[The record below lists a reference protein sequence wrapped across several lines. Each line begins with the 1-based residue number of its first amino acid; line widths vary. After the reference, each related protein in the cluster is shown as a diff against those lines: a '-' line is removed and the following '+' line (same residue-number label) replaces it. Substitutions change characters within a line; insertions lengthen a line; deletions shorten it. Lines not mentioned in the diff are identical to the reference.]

1 MPARFCDPDSPFA
14 LRGDALVVAVRIV
27 PKAGANA
34 IAGIET
40 DATGRPR
47 LKVRVTAVPESGK
60 ANAALIR
67 LLAKTWGLAPTTI
80 SVARGARDRNKEL
93 RIAGDGAALQD
104 RLERWLRDHQQ
115 DSKTKKKGD
124 AR

>member
-1 MPARFCDPDSPFA
+1 M
-14 LRGDALVVAVRIV
+14 VAVRIV

-40 DATGRPR
+40 DATGRAR

-67 LLAKTWGLAPTTI
+67 LLAKAWGVAPGTI

-93 RIAGDGAALQD
+93 RIAGDGVALRR
-104 RLERWLRDHQQ
+104 RLTRWLHDHEQRLK
-115 DSKTKKKGD
+115 SKPKGD